1 MEDFDMKTLLHSLI
15 VLIAAMGLLV
25 AGTVMADSPVSLTK
39 PDSHSV
45 EVKGK
50 VNLYRVQVEDM
61 DFGAGPDKI
70 HAQIFVTLDSQPGK
84 VYGLSLDE
92 PGSETHD
99 PVTQL
104 MATTLRTAYVK
115 KLPVTLYYQ
124 IDMKR
129 KNNFRIMMVQ
139 LN

>member
-1 MEDFDMKTLLHSLI
+1 MKTLIKNILI
-15 VLIAAMGLLV
+15 SIATIGLV
-25 AGTVMADSPVSLTK
+25 FTGTAMADSPVSLTK

-45 EVKGK
+45 AVKGK

-61 DFGAGPDKI
+61 DFGEGANKI
-70 HAQIFVTLDSQPGK
+70 HAQIFVTLDSHPGI

-99 PVTQL
+99 PVTQV
-104 MATTLRTAYVK
+104 MAETLRDAYLHK
-115 KLPVTLYYQ
+115 KPVTMYYQ

-139 LN
+139 MN

>member
-1 MEDFDMKTLLHSLI
+1 MKTRIYYLI
-15 VLIAAMGLLV
+15 VLIASLGLLT
-25 AGTVMADSPVSLTK
+25 AGTVMADSPVRLDK

-50 VNLYRVQVEDM
+50 VTLYRVQVEDM
-61 DFGAGPDKI
+61 DFGEGADKL
-70 HAQIFVTLDSQPGK
+70 HAQIFVQLDSTPGV

-104 MATTLRTAYVK
+104 MAETLRTAYLK
-115 KLPVTLYYQ
+115 KLPVTLYRQ

-129 KNNFRIMMVQ
+129 HNNFRITMVQ

>member
-1 MEDFDMKTLLHSLI
+1 MRTLIKSMMMSL
-15 VLIAAMGLLV
+15 AALGLVV

-99 PVTQL
+99 PVTQV
-104 MATTLRTAYVK
+104 MAETLRDAYLHK
-115 KLPVTLYYQ
+115 KPVTMYYQ

-139 LN
+139 MN